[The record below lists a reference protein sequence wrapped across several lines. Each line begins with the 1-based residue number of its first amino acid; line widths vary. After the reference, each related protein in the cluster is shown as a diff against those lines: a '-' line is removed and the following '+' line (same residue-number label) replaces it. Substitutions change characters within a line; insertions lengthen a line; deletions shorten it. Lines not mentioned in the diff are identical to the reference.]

1 MSDVRYFLARVTR
14 VDFEEIRADNPNLT
28 GFPWIYAE
36 LPNGKIEV
44 WPIPSEGWEV
54 CLSDPPYAQRV
65 TP

>member
-44 WPIPSEGWEV
+44 W
-54 CLSDPPYAQRV
+54 LSDPPYAQRV